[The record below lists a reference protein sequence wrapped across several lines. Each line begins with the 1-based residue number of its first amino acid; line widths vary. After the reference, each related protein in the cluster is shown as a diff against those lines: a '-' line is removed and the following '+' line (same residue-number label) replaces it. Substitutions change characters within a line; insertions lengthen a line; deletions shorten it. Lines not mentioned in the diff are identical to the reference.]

1 MSTDFVNIFVK
12 INKKEN
18 QNMKKVIVA
27 FVSMLLMS
35 LIITGCGKNQIPDL
49 TEDEIKAIGEY
60 TAFTLMKY
68 DANHSSR
75 L

>member
-35 LIITGCGKNQIPDL
+35 LIITGCGKNQISDL
-49 TEDEIKAIGEY
+49 TEDEIKAIGE
-60 TAFTLMKY
+60 
-68 DANHSSR
+68 
-75 L
+75 